1 MQHKN
6 IAGALVAA
14 TLLVSATMVNA
25 TSKPDTGS
33 QGGTSN
39 ANSNAAAGAVGVGVG
54 VGIAAGGAGGS
65 GGAGGA
71 GGAGGQGGTVVGSG
85 NSANQLSQGQGQSQT
100 ATGGK
105 AQQGQAQSSR
115 NDNRSSASN
124 ANSNANA
131 GNNAQTDVNVGGD
144 SYAASRIPV
153 ATAYAPNV
161 MPTAPCKFGVSG
173 GGQGMSFGF
182 SVGVSIT
189 DENCVNLEQVRTV
202 ATILGQ
208 KDVAAEMM
216 KGLSPAYAEA
226 LQRMGRV
233 PASAKVGETIS
244 GTPVYTVTAASSD
257 FTDPIIR
264 ARLGL
269 PPLK

>member
-6 IAGALVAA
+6 ITGVLIAAALIVAA
-14 TLLVSATMVNA
+14 TMAHAT
-25 TSKPDTGS
+25 KPDNGS
-33 QGGTSN
+33 QGG
-39 ANSNAAAGAVGVGVG
+39 NSNASSSSSAGAVGVGVG

-71 GGAGGQGGTVVGSG
+71 GGAGGQGGAVVGSG
-85 NSANQLSQGQGQSQT
+85 NSANQLSQGQ
-100 ATGGK
+100 
-105 AQQGQAQSSR
+105 QQGQAQSSR

-124 ANSNANA
+124 QNSNANA
-131 GNNAQTDVNVGGD
+131 GNNAQTEVNVGGD

-153 ATAYAPNV
+153 ATAYAPNI

-173 GGQGMSFGF
+173 GVQGMSVGV

-226 LQRMGRV
+226 LQRMGRA
-233 PASAKVGETIS
+233 PAPIKVGETLDAK
-244 GTPVYTVTAASSD
+244 PVYALTPNGVQY
-257 FTDPIIR
+257 TDPIVR